1 MNTEKEIQALLSLL
15 WMLAS
20 DPRMLVLFALLV
32 VASISDCRSY
42 RIPNWLT
49 FGGALFALLSGMVM
63 ARTPGVGAVQALSG
77 LALGF
82 VLLLPGYAL
91 GLMGAGDVK
100 LMAMV
105 GAFLGAGATFQ
116 AVLLSFI
123 ASGVFALAFAIYHRK
138 LLRITAREAA
148 TLTDDVTLVAGPEAS
163 ERLTRQRWPKVI
175 ISASGMAT
183 GGRVLHH
190 LKALAPNP
198 RNHIVFPGFQV
209 GGTPQ
214 RDGLFAIY
222 AVAPVPEPSSLAL
235 LGLSAGMLVRR
246 RRA

>member
-20 DPRMLVLFALLV
+20 DPRMLTLFALLV

-63 ARTPGVGAVQALSG
+63 ARTPGAGAVQALSG

-91 GLMGAGDVK
+91 GVMGAGDVK

-105 GAFLGAGATFQ
+105 GAFLGAAATFQ
-116 AVLLSFI
+116 ALLLSFI
-123 ASGVFALAFAIYHRK
+123 ASGVLALAFAIYHRK
-138 LLRITAREAA
+138 LLRMLGNLKNAA
-148 TLTDDVTLVAGPEAS
+148 QGMVMT
-163 ERLTRQRWPKVI
+163 
-175 ISASGMAT
+175 GMAGVAT
-183 GGRVLHH
+183 TPATDRRQSVGKLPF
-190 LKALAPNP
+190 ALCIGA
-198 RNHIVFPGFQV
+198 GTLFQV
-209 GGTPQ
+209 TAAQ
-214 RDGLFAIY
+214 
-222 AVAPVPEPSSLAL
+222 
-235 LGLSAGMLVRR
+235 LGYL
-246 RRA
+246 

>member
-20 DPRMLVLFALLV
+20 DPRMLTLFALLV

-91 GLMGAGDVK
+91 GVMGAGDVK

-116 AVLLSFI
+116 ALLLSFI
-123 ASGVFALAFAIYHRK
+123 ASGVLALAFAIYHRK
-138 LLRITAREAA
+138 LLRMLGNLKNAA
-148 TLTDDVTLVAGPEAS
+148 QGMVMAGVATTPATDRRQSVGKLPFALCIGAGTL
-163 ERLTRQRWPKVI
+163 
-175 ISASGMAT
+175 
-183 GGRVLHH
+183 
-190 LKALAPNP
+190 
-198 RNHIVFPGFQV
+198 FQV
-209 GGTPQ
+209 TAAQ
-214 RDGLFAIY
+214 
-222 AVAPVPEPSSLAL
+222 
-235 LGLSAGMLVRR
+235 LGYL
-246 RRA
+246 